1 MRLGQNI
8 NKQLNQLQTSKDPN
22 QINHMSITSKQSE
35 AVTLLDVHVQTT
47 NEPVM
52 GSEMGPETA
61 TVKQSSATQQYFRS
75 LANPPPQAIPNFQR
89 TRLNHI
95 MSLSQ

>member
-8 NKQLNQLQTSKDPN
+8 NKQLNQLQTIKEPN
-22 QINHMSITSKQSE
+22 QVNQMSITSKQSE

-47 NEPVM
+47 NELVA

-61 TVKQSSATQQYFRS
+61 AVKQ
-75 LANPPPQAIPNFQR
+75 
-89 TRLNHI
+89 
-95 MSLSQ
+95 